1 MKDMVETAVTC
12 EDSRLIG
19 ALRKAGADEVILA
32 LENGCFSALKPFAAD
47 EIIALVS
54 AVHQEGMTLSVLMNR
69 LFPQDEIASFQNQM
83 IWLLNEGADHII
95 AADPGL
101 LYHAQAKGVLD
112 RVIFDPETLMTN
124 SRDALFY
131 SQLGVSSVMISQ
143 LLCEEEILA
152 IARNVPGCSLC
163 VFGHQLMSVSG
174 RPLLEAYA
182 LRKGTDSLRG
192 RKNLLLKEEKR
203 EEKMPAYENDYAAMI
218 YSDYIQ
224 DSFDQLVSFAENGIS
239 RIVLQGV
246 FLPEEM
252 LLDAAATS
260 QKDLAGDLNSKE
272 AFRKKYSAM
281 PLSDGYYGIKT
292 IK

>member
-1 MKDMVETAVTC
+1 MKDMVKTAVTC
-12 EDSRLIG
+12 EDPRLIG

-47 EIIALVS
+47 EIIALS
-54 AVHQEGMTLSVLMNR
+54 AQVHAEGMTLSVLMNR
-69 LFPQDEIASFQNQM
+69 LFPQDEAASFQNQM
-83 IWLLNEGADHII
+83 IWLLNEGIDHII

-101 LYHAQAKGVLD
+101 LYHALTKGVAD
-112 RVIFDPETLMTN
+112 RLIFDPETLMTN

-131 SQLGVSSVMISQ
+131 RQLGLSSVMISQ
-143 LLCEEEILA
+143 LLCEEEILG
-152 IARNVPGCSLC
+152 IARSVPGCSLC

-174 RPLLEAYA
+174 RPLLDAYA

-192 RKNLLLKEEKR
+192 KKDLLLKEEKR

-224 DSFDQLVSFAENGIS
+224 DSFDQLVSFAANGIS
-239 RIVLQGV
+239 RMVYQGV
-246 FLPEEM
+246 FLPDEM
-252 LLDAAATS
+252 LLDALRTG
-260 QKDLAGDLNSKE
+260 KEVLTGDQSGKE
-272 AFRKKYSAM
+272 AFRKKYSGL

>member
-1 MKDMVETAVTC
+1 MKDMVKTAVTC

-19 ALRKAGADEVILA
+19 TLRKAGADEVILA

-47 EIIALVS
+47 EIIALAS
-54 AVHQEGMTLSVLMNR
+54 QVHAEGMTLSVLMNR
-69 LFPQDEIASFQNQM
+69 LFPQDEAASFQNQM
-83 IWLLNEGADHII
+83 IWLLNEGIDHII

-101 LYHAQAKGVLD
+101 LYHALTKGVAD
-112 RVIFDPETLMTN
+112 RLIFDPETLMTN

-131 SQLGVSSVMISQ
+131 TQLGLSSVMISQ
-143 LLCEEEILA
+143 LLCEEEILS

-174 RPLLEAYA
+174 RPLLDAYA

-192 RKNLLLKEEKR
+192 RKDLLLKEEKR

-224 DSFDQLVSFAENGIS
+224 DSFDQLVSFAANGIS
-239 RIVLQGV
+239 RMVYQGV
-246 FLPEEM
+246 FLPDEM
-252 LLDAAATS
+252 LLDAIRAG
-260 QKDLAGDLNSKE
+260 KKVLAGDQTGKE
-272 AFRKKYSAM
+272 EFRKKYSGQ

>member
-1 MKDMVETAVTC
+1 MKDMVKTAVTC

-47 EIIALVS
+47 EIIALS
-54 AVHQEGMTLSVLMNR
+54 TRVHAEGMTLSVLMNR
-69 LFPQDEIASFQNQM
+69 LFPQDEAASFQNQM
-83 IWLLNEGADHII
+83 IWLLNEGIDHII

-101 LYHAQAKGVLD
+101 LYHALTKGVAD
-112 RVIFDPETLMTN
+112 RLIFDPETLMTN

-131 SQLGVSSVMISQ
+131 RQLGLSSVMISQ
-143 LLCEEEILA
+143 LLCEEEILS
-152 IARNVPGCSLC
+152 IAQNVPGCSLC

-174 RPLLEAYA
+174 RPLLDAYA

-192 RKNLLLKEEKR
+192 KKDLLLKEEKR

-224 DSFDQLVSFAENGIS
+224 DSFDQLVSFAANGIS
-239 RIVLQGV
+239 RMVYQGV
-246 FLPEEM
+246 FLPDEM
-252 LLDAAATS
+252 LLDAIRTG
-260 QKDLAGDLNSKE
+260 KKVLAGDQTGKE
-272 AFRKKYSAM
+272 AFRKKYSGL